1 MRSIPNPRPGEC
13 GDWNPMEERERG
25 WQCFARGDGR
35 TSSGKFHFRMRFP
48 LQNLRRGLHLP
59 VCPRLIPQKNP
70 TQRAAEFSSAPAVPS
85 DVASA
90 LLWRRSFLGEGD
102 FFASSAGHLVADI
115 KERVPS
121 SAFRRA
127 IPGQSAKSLSKSTA
141 EASLWPP
148 RMWRWLCVRTSLEI
162 LRNALPALRP
172 SRRTGRGPGTP
183 EAP

>member
-1 MRSIPNPRPGEC
+1 
-13 GDWNPMEERERG
+13 
-25 WQCFARGDGR
+25 
-35 TSSGKFHFRMRFP
+35 MRFP
-48 LQNLRRGLHLP
+48 LQNLRRGLHSP
-59 VCPRLIPQKNP
+59 VCHVSSRKKNP

-85 DVASA
+85 VFVPA
-90 LLWRRSFLGEGD
+90 LLWRHSFLGRGI
-102 FFASSAGHLVADI
+102 FASSAGRLVADI
-115 KERVPS
+115 KECVPS